1 MNPSSDTDSSD
12 NDETQA
18 ILYDSDPFNAL
29 PNELVFKITR
39 MAFNDIGCS
48 LRNWHYV
55 DSKFIMLPLRF
66 NFLVKV
72 VSNISPR

>member
-12 NDETQA
+12 NDEIQA
-18 ILYDSDPFNAL
+18 VLYDSDPFNAL
-29 PNELVFKITR
+29 PDELVFKITR
-39 MAFNDIGCS
+39 MALNDIGIS
-48 LRNWHYV
+48 LRDCRYV
-55 DSKFIMLPLRF
+55 DSKFNMLPLRF